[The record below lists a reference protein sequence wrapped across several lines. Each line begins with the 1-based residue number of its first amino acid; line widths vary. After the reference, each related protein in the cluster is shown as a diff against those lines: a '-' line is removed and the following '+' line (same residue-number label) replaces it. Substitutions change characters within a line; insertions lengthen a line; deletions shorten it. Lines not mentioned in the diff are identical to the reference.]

1 MPSKRNEGRKTPIYG
16 TFWHYFLH
24 IQRHHSTAKKISQI
38 QNKLVH
44 LWLCSYIAAK
54 FEGVVQ
60 KLMEIGWQV
69 WVGGVCKF
77 SDFRAITRYNYGP
90 LRSVRLISSKYRT
103 PFENARDR
111 ATIRLGIASLI
122 ANILV
127 VLLFACCYFFRY
139 TIIQPTALQHGSYMC
154 NQVLDTVTWKYA

>member
-1 MPSKRNEGRKTPIYG
+1 MKGEKPRFMALFGTIFFTFRAIILQPKRYRKSKTNLFICDYAATLPPSLKESCKN
-16 TFWHYFLH
+16 
-24 IQRHHSTAKKISQI
+24 
-38 QNKLVH
+38 
-44 LWLCSYIAAK
+44 LWRSVGE
-54 FEGVVQ
+54 FE
-60 KLMEIGWQV
+60 W
-69 WVGGVCKF
+69 GVCKF

-90 LRSVRLISSKYRT
+90 LRSVRLISSKYPT

-127 VLLFACCYFFRY
+127 VLLFACRYFFRY

-154 NQVLDTVTWKYA
+154 NQVLDTVT